1 MQKQKISKKKFLW
14 ASLYKVNSAKATK
27 TVTIFENNLWNS
39 TSDKYVPMKHPVA
52 KHQTVMLNEPSKY
65 PKSTT
70 RGITVYDNK
79 SDSDNLNSCDS
90 DYEENIPLCYLLH
103 DEAKS
108 PISSH
113 TRTHLNRKPWICS
126 TVEPLKLDLNDY
138 ERPIIRKS
146 SKIKTTVVCSKSVK
160 TDELMLSVIQP
171 LTPSE
176 GSSCLGNEIVM
187 VNGDGSNSDVF
198 ASEVRYSTP
207 KKGEVIDLT
216 NCPFVQFPLLF
227 AERKT
232 TVYLYMIRL

>member
-1 MQKQKISKKKFLW
+1 MEDTDDIHTIRGTLGFHLVRNTGTPGVIKVCASSCFCEPCFLDTPGECRNKRLVKKFLW

-27 TVTIFENNLWNS
+27 TVTIFENTLWNS
-39 TSDKYVPMKHPVA
+39 TSDKYVPMKCLVA

-70 RGITVYDNK
+70 QGITVYDDE

-126 TVEPLKLDLNDY
+126 TVEPPKLDLNDY
-138 ERPIIRKS
+138 ERPII
-146 SKIKTTVVCSKSVK
+146 
-160 TDELMLSVIQP
+160 
-171 LTPSE
+171 
-176 GSSCLGNEIVM
+176 
-187 VNGDGSNSDVF
+187 
-198 ASEVRYSTP
+198 
-207 KKGEVIDLT
+207 
-216 NCPFVQFPLLF
+216 
-227 AERKT
+227 
-232 TVYLYMIRL
+232 